1 MNLAELQAFLA
12 RHNVAEMRVRLVR
25 TIDFAVFEAKLIV
38 PGGAKTRVVKANGA
52 DIESAIKAALAQL
65 AS

>member
-1 MNLAELQAFLA
+1 MTLSELQAFLA

-38 PGGAKTRVVKANGA
+38 PGHG
-52 DIESAIKAALAQL
+52 LAP
-65 AS
+65 